1 MLGRVATVGQAVVV
15 GLAGCM
21 ALGVGLLFSCTPT
34 PRTPAASTAAQQCTR
49 PGTPVWLGAS
59 SPEVAPGRFT
69 VTTGTYQ
76 LSGRDFAPPAPI
88 PLLPTDLTQAILGPG
103 SSTPTY
109 DRQRSTVAH
118 ATVSVR
124 VTKETPAVLHL
135 DAGSYWIVNTFGVSI
150 ELTPC
155 GGGRISGVSF
165 PTGRLTPTTPA
176 AAGSGSR

>member
-1 MLGRVATVGQAVVV
+1 LVRVATVGQAVVV
-15 GLAGCM
+15 GLAGGM
-21 ALGVGLLFSCTPT
+21 VLDVGLLFSCTPT
-34 PRTPAASTAAQQCTR
+34 PGTPAVGAAGQRCTR
-49 PGTPVWLGAS
+49 PGTPIWLGGS

-76 LSGRDFAPPAPI
+76 LSARDFPPPAPI

-109 DRQRSTVAH
+109 EWQRSTVAH
-118 ATVSVR
+118 AAMLVH
-124 VTKETPAVLHL
+124 VTKETPAVFHL
-135 DAGSYWIVNTFGVSI
+135 DAGAYWIVNTYGVSI

-155 GGGRISGVSF
+155 GGGQISGVSF

-176 AAGSGSR
+176 AAASGSR